1 MKLTIIGCILLLS
14 SAIDLIFTWTYI
26 DKENY
31 VNGAISLQEINP
43 TINRESYSNPYI
55 ITGNNSASFSTL
67 NNDFKYFNN

>member
-43 TINRESYSNPYI
+43 TINRESYSNSYI